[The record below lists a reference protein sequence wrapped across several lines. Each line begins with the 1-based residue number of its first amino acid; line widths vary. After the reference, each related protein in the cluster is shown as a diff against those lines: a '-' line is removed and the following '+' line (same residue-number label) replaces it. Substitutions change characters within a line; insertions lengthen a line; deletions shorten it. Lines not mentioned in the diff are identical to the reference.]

1 MPACNWSSPTPQ
13 SCRPENF
20 FAGPQPAV
28 NPSSYVS
35 QIWPNNFPVIG
46 ENRSRLICASWI
58 NHGILIHVPRPLQ
71 VNDFAGRPS
80 ISTSQPL
87 PAYWPA
93 RRPAHTCLTFR
104 ANGQQKLSMTALPNI
119 EKKTLIDE
127 PRSVSKTCSRKEA
140 ATYLGISS
148 RTFDRI
154 QKTKAIAYVMV
165 GLRRRYLQSDL
176 DNYLKANRSI

>member
-1 MPACNWSSPTPQ
+1 
-13 SCRPENF
+13 
-20 FAGPQPAV
+20 
-28 NPSSYVS
+28 
-35 QIWPNNFPVIG
+35 
-46 ENRSRLICASWI
+46 
-58 NHGILIHVPRPLQ
+58 
-71 VNDFAGRPS
+71 
-80 ISTSQPL
+80 
-87 PAYWPA
+87 
-93 RRPAHTCLTFR
+93 
-104 ANGQQKLSMTALPNI
+104 MTELPNI

-140 ATYLGISS
+140 ATYLGISP